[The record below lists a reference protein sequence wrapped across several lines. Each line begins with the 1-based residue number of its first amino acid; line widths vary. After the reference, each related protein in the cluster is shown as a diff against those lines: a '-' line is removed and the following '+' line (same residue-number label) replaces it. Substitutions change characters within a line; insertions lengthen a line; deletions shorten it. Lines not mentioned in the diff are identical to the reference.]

1 MLWDLDDL
9 RRHENWLTSRA
20 GAFAFAQERRLFE
33 ALTACWPRQG
43 RTFLD
48 IGCGAGHNLENFHES
63 GFSVTGVDKSP
74 VMLQAA
80 RERLG
85 QTATLHLAEATH
97 LPFDNDAFDY
107 VGLFTVLEY
116 AADPGDLL
124 LEAVRVAKR
133 GLIVGYRNAFSL
145 YGLCRG
151 RSRSTHQARFFTPWR
166 MRRLLHAVAGHV
178 PFVEASVL
186 PGPPCTWRTG
196 FPLYGLARG
205 LCRMPMGAYC
215 ALAADL
221 SAEPPLT
228 GLPAW
233 TARLLTRLRAQS
245 LFDKAGASG

>member
-1 MLWDLDDL
+1 MIWDLEDL
-9 RRHENWLTSRA
+9 RRHECWLASPA

-33 ALTACWPRQG
+33 ALTACWPRRG

-48 IGCGAGHNLENFHES
+48 IGCGAGHNLENFHQA

-85 QTATLHLAEATH
+85 DAAALHLGEASH
-97 LPFDNDAFDY
+97 LPCEDDSFDY

-116 AADPGDLL
+116 AADPVELL
-124 LEAVRVAKR
+124 VEAVRVAKR
-133 GLIVGYRNAFSL
+133 GIIVGYRNAFSIH
-145 YGLCRG
+145 GAFCG
-151 RSRSTHQARFFTPWR
+151 RSRSTRQARLFTPWR
-166 MRRLLHAVAGHV
+166 MRRLLRAVTGPV

-186 PGPPCTWRTG
+186 PGPACTWRAG
-196 FPLYGLARG
+196 FPLYVLGARVYR
-205 LCRMPMGAYC
+205 LPLGAYC
-215 ALAADL
+215 ALAVDL
-221 SAEPPLT
+221 TSEPPLT

-233 TARLLTRLRAQS
+233 TTRLLARLRAQS

>member
-1 MLWDLDDL
+1 MLWDLEDL
-9 RRHENWLTSRA
+9 RRYERWLASPA

-33 ALTACWPRQG
+33 ALTACWPRRG

-48 IGCGAGHNLENFHES
+48 IGCGAGHNLENFHQA
-63 GFSVTGVDKSP
+63 GFCVTGVDKSP

-85 QTATLHLAEATH
+85 RTATLHLAEASH

-116 AADPGDLL
+116 APDPADLL
-124 LEAVRVAKR
+124 AEAVRVAKR

-145 YGLCRG
+145 SGAFCG
-151 RSRSTHQARFFTPWR
+151 RFSATHKARFFTPWR
-166 MRRLLHAVAGHV
+166 MRRLLRAAAGNV
-178 PFVEASVL
+178 PYVEASVL
-186 PGPPCTWRTG
+186 PGPPFTWRTG
-196 FPLYGLARG
+196 FPLYALARG
-205 LCRMPMGAYC
+205 LCRQPIGAYC

-221 SAEPPLT
+221 TAEPPLT

-233 TARLLTRLRAQS
+233 TARLLNRLRAQS